1 VKKNKIVYVEDDQDT
16 INLVSLILNRHGF
29 QLIGVTDSKNSL
41 ELISAE
47 KPDLVLLDLMMPE
60 IDGWEIFRQLKKK
73 PETKNIPVII
83 ITAKAQPIDKVLGL
97 QIAKVDGLYL
107 QAIYPGRI
115 DLKHQKCSKT
125 LDPRHLC
132 RKVIPSKQSQSDFRK
147 N

>member
-97 QIAKVDGLYL
+97 QIAKVDDYICKPFTPEEL
-107 QAIYPGRI
+107 ISSI
-115 DLKHQKCSKT
+115 KNVLKH
-125 LDPRHLC
+125 
-132 RKVIPSKQSQSDFRK
+132 
-147 N
+147 